1 MILLTFIHF
10 GKKNYVA
17 PAIRIIEEDEKVKEI
32 RRAAEGVSSV
42 RDGQKQTNN
51 THGERKTDS
60 HARRQT
66 HKGLG
71 GKVEK

>member
-1 MILLTFIHF
+1 M
-10 GKKNYVA
+10 
-17 PAIRIIEEDEKVKEI
+17 KEI

-71 GKVEK
+71 GKVEKRVSGRVSQQEIMGGGGR

>member
-1 MILLTFIHF
+1 
-10 GKKNYVA
+10 
-17 PAIRIIEEDEKVKEI
+17 VKEI